1 MFAIIGCGGRDNASD
16 REWRELFKAVQPD
29 LVVVG
34 GARGADSICERQ
46 ARQAG
51 LKVVVIR
58 ADWDRHGKSAGYKR
72 NVEMAD
78 YVRNCETVWVCAAK
92 GGKGTAHM
100 IQIGASYG
108 YTIVRI

>member
-16 REWRELFKAVQPD
+16 REWKELFARVRPD

-34 GARGADSICERQ
+34 GARGADRICEMW
-46 ARQAG
+46 ARRAG

-58 ADWDRHGKSAGYKR
+58 ADWDGDGKSAGYKR
-72 NVEMAD
+72 NVKMAE
-78 YVRNCETVWVCAAK
+78 YVKNCQTVWVCAAE

-100 IQIGASYG
+100 KNVGLTYG
-108 YTIVRI
+108 YTVVSL